1 MSFDP
6 NISFETIRGF
16 IEIVRL
22 GSFSAAAK
30 RMDLT
35 QSALSQRI
43 EKLERSLGAI
53 VLDRESRPVRLTEYG
68 QEFYRIAERLNEES
82 MLFARSLE
90 ALGTAQVN
98 SARIAVSEVVQ
109 DYFSADLEQML
120 IPKFERLSVR
130 SSLIPQVQ
138 KNFSE
143 SLCDIAIAPGLDD
156 GGNSELLPLLEEDY
170 IAVCPKSLGAS
181 PIEFAS
187 KRTAIPF
194 LSYEEDSYDR
204 RKTQKILRLL
214 SMPSSVS
221 YQLENTRALASAV
234 SNGLGW
240 TIVPP
245 MSLWSVRECFDRLN
259 FFPVEGVHEVKRLGI
274 GARSPMYRSLAND
287 IKALYAERWKQ
298 KYGREMQERAP
309 SLAAHLRPLFA

>member
-1 MSFDP
+1 MNS
-6 NISFETIRGF
+6 
-16 IEIVRL
+16 VR
-22 GSFSAAAK
+22 
-30 RMDLT
+30 
-35 QSALSQRI
+35 
-43 EKLERSLGAI
+43 
-53 VLDRESRPVRLTEYG
+53 V
-68 QEFYRIAERLNEES
+68 
-82 MLFARSLE
+82 
-90 ALGTAQVN
+90 
-98 SARIAVSEVVQ
+98 AVSEVVQ
-109 DYFSADLEQML
+109 DYFSGDLERIL

-156 GGNSELLPLLEEDY
+156 EDNSEVLPLLEEDY
-170 IAVCPKSLGAS
+170 IAVCPKSLGVS

-214 SMPSSVS
+214 SMPSSVN
-221 YQLENTRALASAV
+221 YPLENTRALANAV

-245 MSLWSVRECFDRLN
+245 MSQWSVRECYERLN
-259 FFPVEGVHEVKRLGI
+259 FFPLQGVHEVKRLGI
-274 GARSPMYRSLAND
+274 GARRPMYRTVAND
-287 IKALYAERWKQ
+287 IKALYADHWKQ
-298 KYGREMQERAP
+298 KYGREMQERVP